1 MPHRIGNA
9 TILACLLGLL
19 LAVACPA
26 IRAQTEII
34 YELRYSAPGDRVSM
48 KISPRALIAAPAT
61 LVIPRT
67 YPGGYSQVSY
77 DSFMENVTA
86 VSQDGKTLTCTKEAD
101 GPRWKIG
108 QKGEMQLAIPAESGV
123 TPWAIHREAEK
134 LGVQVF
140 EFRQHFIV
148 EGHLIATDWAP
159 VGGIKRQHDGTPA
172 EVAQTD

>member
-1 MPHRIGNA
+1 
-9 TILACLLGLL
+9 
-19 LAVACPA
+19 
-26 IRAQTEII
+26 
-34 YELRYSAPGDRVSM
+34 M

-108 QKGEMQLAIPAESGV
+108 QKGENIARIEYQVDITNMENQLLSAVDTSKVRPGY
-123 TPWAIHREAEK
+123 
-134 LGVQVF
+134 LGLLGYSIF
-140 EFRQHFIV
+140 AYV
-148 EGHLIATDWAP
+148 EGLERDPITLQVRARKAGRW
-159 VGGIKRQHDGTPA
+159 
-172 EVAQTD
+172 

>member
-108 QKGEMQLAIPAESGV
+108 QKGENIARIEYQVDITNMENQLLSAVDTSKVRPGY
-123 TPWAIHREAEK
+123 
-134 LGVQVF
+134 LGLLGYSIF
-140 EFRQHFIV
+140 AYV
-148 EGHLIATDWAP
+148 EGLERDPITLQVRARKAGRW
-159 VGGIKRQHDGTPA
+159 
-172 EVAQTD
+172 